1 MADSYITDAP
11 ANGGGSFAPAPEGSF
26 RAVCVDG
33 IYLGE
38 RLDQFPGRP
47 AKIVA
52 KYAFVFQVDE
62 INPETGKRYEI
73 SKELTVS
80 MHEKATL
87 RKFLSQ
93 WRGKAYTDE
102 EAKGF
107 DLARVVGACGIS
119 TVTHQTSAAGR
130 VYGKLMSMTPLI
142 RGMAKLEPLDYERAP
157 YWEERKAEY
166 KAEVDGYRRTPP
178 TASPAPAAAPR
189 AAAPAAAPTSAANRR
204 VDVRDHALVP
214 AGVGSGP
221 AAASPALADDDDSLP
236 F

>member
-11 ANGGGSFAPAPEGSF
+11 ANGGGSFAPAPEGSA

-33 IYLGE
+33 IYLGA

-47 AKIVA
+47 VKIVD

-62 INPETGKRYEI
+62 INPDTNKRYEV
-73 SKELTVS
+73 SKEFTIS

-119 TVTHQTSAAGR
+119 TITHQTSSAGR
-130 VYGKLMSMTPLI
+130 VYGKLMSMTPMV
-142 RGMAKLEPLDYERAP
+142 RGMAKLEPVGYERAA

-166 KAEVDGYRRTPP
+166 KAEVDAYRAQQATAQQHARAFHAAVADDTPD
-178 TASPAPAAAPR
+178 AAAALDHAM
-189 AAAPAAAPTSAANRR
+189 AAADAP
-204 VDVRDHALVP
+204 
-214 AGVGSGP
+214 
-221 AAASPALADDDDSLP
+221 LP